1 MVMPREFAVFKLMTS
16 SNLVDCSTGRSAR
29 FDTLQYLVGDF
40 CGTELASSHGTSLPR
55 NGLNYS
61 SPKLSGESIVTN
73 KPK

>member
-16 SNLVDCSTGRSAR
+16 SNLVDCSTGRSAGL
-29 FDTLQYLVGDF
+29 TPCSVGDF
-40 CGTELASSHGTSLPR
+40 CCTELASSHGTSLPR

>member
-1 MVMPREFAVFKLMTS
+1 MVMPREFAVFKLIEFGELFHREIS
-16 SNLVDCSTGRSAR
+16 R
-29 FDTLQYLVGDF
+29 FDTLQYFVDDF